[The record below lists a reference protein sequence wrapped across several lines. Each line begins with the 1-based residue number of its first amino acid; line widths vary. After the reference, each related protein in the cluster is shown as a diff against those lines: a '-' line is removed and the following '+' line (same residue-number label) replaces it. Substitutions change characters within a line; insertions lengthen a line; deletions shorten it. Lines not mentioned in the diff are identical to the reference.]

1 MKRSKFKWNEDAIE
15 AVMEIFLTIIG
26 IGVGALVYSL
36 LGIELGEHTDYEW
49 LSFVGIVAVFA
60 VLGVIVAVLNLVGKI
75 KKGKDGD
82 DDEGQD
88 Y

>member
-1 MKRSKFKWNEDAIE
+1 
-15 AVMEIFLTIIG
+15 MEIFLTIIG

-36 LGIELGEHTDYEW
+36 LGIKLGEHTDYER

-88 Y
+88 H